1 LVLGFRF
8 FGYQVL
14 GFLGGSGVLGFGGL
28 AVARYRI
35 SLVVAADARRARVIS
50 ASASAREKYSRST
63 PSVRWFEVS
72 ISEPLAILKN

>member
-50 ASASAREKYSRST
+50 ASAGVSGISC
-63 PSVRWFEVS
+63 VRRFITLPVS
-72 ISEPLAILKN
+72 